1 MAVFGVFKNGYIMVN
16 GVDLSD
22 HAREISLEMTTAEL
36 PNDTHGSGNGATVV
50 AGLEDWT
57 ITVLFLQDFAASE
70 VDATI
75 GGLAIGASGG
85 ANQATTGV
93 PIIVGGDSVAVV
105 STTNPRYSGNCI
117 LTTYQPF
124 GGGGHGTLMETS
136 CTFRPSTVLTRRT
149 T

>member
-1 MAVFGVFKNGYIMVN
+1 MAVHGVFRNGFVQIN
-16 GVDLSD
+16 GVNLSD

-57 ITVLFLQDFAASE
+57 ITVLFLQDFAAGS

-75 GGLAIGASGG
+75 GAMATGASGG
-85 ANQATTGV
+85 AAQPTTGT
-93 PIIVGGDSVAVV
+93 PIIVGGDSVAAV
-105 STTNPRYSGNCI
+105 SATNPRYSGNCI

-124 GGGGHGTLMETS
+124 GAGGHGTLMETS

-149 T
+149 S